1 MVCSFEY
8 MAVKCSSSWR
18 LIYCCMLGAV
28 ADPSCHRGKN
38 GARLR
43 QTTTTRT
50 HTSKEHSATQ
60 AGLNPEPSYSEATM
74 LTARPVLVFSMI
86 PAPPNV
92 TLCTKQSDKYHWPS
106 CQNSHMEKHD
116 SSLQRTCF
124 PVVWLCS
131 SSFNLLEKLAQY
143 PPDPIEYEL
152 ILMQKITSSGLETD
166 SKQIDKDESW
176 LFVRI

>member
-18 LIYCCMLGAV
+18 LIYRCMMGAV
-28 ADPSCHRGKN
+28 ADLSCHRGKN
-38 GARLR
+38 GAQLR
-43 QTTTTRT
+43 QTTTT
-50 HTSKEHSATQ
+50 HTQ
-60 AGLNPEPSYSEATM
+60 AKNIVPHGRFESRTLLQSM

-92 TLCTKQSDKYHWPS
+92 TLCTKQSDKYRWPS
-106 CQNSHMEKHD
+106 CQNSDVGKHD

-131 SSFNLLEKLAQY
+131 SSFNLLVKLAQY

-152 ILMQKITSSGLETD
+152 VQ
-166 SKQIDKDESW
+166 
-176 LFVRI
+176 F